1 MQSNVLFS
9 AEHVLLHSKMQSM
22 LLIPSRVTF
31 EHFLKIYQL
40 LLNYPARGVKDKQT
54 ETKTKPPF

>member
-1 MQSNVLFS
+1 
-9 AEHVLLHSKMQSM
+9 MQSM